1 MLEEV
6 FQDVY
11 TKFKLHFYQNVFQR
25 FATREAT
32 LTTVESFC
40 MEGIMAMGE
49 PTIAEFSRMMG
60 ISTPNAAYK
69 IGSLVKKG
77 YVERIRSTA
86 DKREYH
92 LRPTQKYLD
101 YYNISYSYLHLVM
114 ERTKKRF
121 APEDLARLEDML
133 RIVSNELMPEIPLPE
148 LKT

>member
-1 MLEEV
+1 MEV
-6 FQDVY
+6 I
-11 TKFKLHFYQNVFQR
+11 TAL
-25 FATREAT
+25 
-32 LTTVESFC
+32 
-40 MEGIMAMGE
+40 GE
-49 PTIAEFSRMMG
+49 PTIAQFSHMMNL
-60 ISTPNAAYK
+60 STPNAAYK
-69 IGSLVKKG
+69 INSLVKKG

-114 ERTKKRF
+114 ARAKKRF

-133 RIVSNELMPEIPLPE
+133 RVVSDELMPEIPLPE